1 MTQVADILRDALSH
15 LKVQDANSAI
25 KPIDARDG
33 IRALNMMLR
42 RWEANGLAL
51 GWTDV
56 SDPTDTLP
64 LPAEAE
70 EAVGYN
76 LALRL
81 RARYGVSLDPDVI
94 ELARMGLGEL
104 RRDRMV
110 EMPLSPDRG
119 VIGGYDIRSDSY
131 V

>member
-1 MTQVADILRDALSH
+1 MTQVADILRDALGH

-25 KPIDARDG
+25 KAIDARDG
-33 IRALNMMLR
+33 IRALNLMLR

-56 SDPTDTLP
+56 SNPDDVLP

-81 RARYGVSLDPDVI
+81 RARYGTSLDPDVI
-94 ELARMGLGEL
+94 EFAREGLSAL

-110 EMPLSPDRG
+110 EMPLSPDRSCG
-119 VIGGYDIRSDSY
+119 HGYDIRTDGY
-131 V
+131 Y